1 MALSATFAYPDDFK
15 TGALGESISHIDSSL
30 RDKAEF
36 IAREAH
42 EGQTRRDGSPYIN
55 HVEAVASRFADYE
68 SEIVAWLHDVVEDH
82 GAKYSLFYLL
92 EQGFPPLILNSVAA
106 LTRREDED
114 YPSYLVRVISAG
126 KTARAVKIADIEHN
140 ISCLEP
146 DRAKQREKYQ
156 LALMLLRKY
165 VG

>member
-1 MALSATFAYPDDFK
+1 MATQATFSYPQDFT
-15 TGALGESISHIDSSL
+15 TGSLTSVCCLDLPL
-30 RDKAEF
+30 RDKAEAL
-36 IAREAH
+36 AREAH
-42 EGQTRRDGSPYIN
+42 NGQTRRDGSPYIN
-55 HVEAVASRFADYE
+55 HVAAVAGRFVDLE
-68 SEIVAWLHDVVEDH
+68 NEIVAWLHDVVEDR
-82 GAKYSLFYLL
+82 GDKYSLFYLF
-92 EQGFPPLILNSVAA
+92 EQGFPPFILNSVAA

-126 KTARAVKIADIEHN
+126 KTAMAVKISDIEHN

-146 DRAKQREKYQ
+146 DRTKQREKYQ